1 MKVRLFAAAGA
12 LVLGGWVLGACSSSD
27 DHSGMGGGNDMS
39 MEGAG
44 DTVAP
49 IPADAAFN
57 ATDVGFAQGMIP
69 HHGQAIEMADMALDR
84 SDDAD
89 VIRLA
94 TAIKAAQQPEIDE
107 LSTWLEGWDQVVP
120 DQDMGADHDMGGTSG
135 MMMGGMM
142 SSADMER
149 LDAARGSEFD
159 RMWLEMMIQH
169 HEGAIDMANDEIE
182 GGKFAAAKRMATSIV
197 ASQQA
202 EIDEMEGLISAL
214 SG

>member
-1 MKVRLFAAAGA
+1 MRVRLFAAAGA
-12 LVLGGWVLGACSSSD
+12 LALGGWVLGACSSSD
-27 DHSGMGGGNDMS
+27 DHSGMGPGNGMS
-39 MEGAG
+39 PEGVA
-44 DTVAP
+44 DTVPA

-69 HHGQAIEMADMALDR
+69 HHGQAIEMADMALGR

-107 LSTWLEGWDQVVP
+107 LSTWLEEWDQTVP
-120 DQDMGADHDMGGTSG
+120 DQDMGADHDMVGTSG

-149 LDAARGSEFD
+149 LDEARGSAFD
-159 RMWLEMMIQH
+159 RMWLEMMVQH

-182 GGKFAAAKRMATSIV
+182 AGKFPAAKQMATRIV

-202 EIDEMEGLISAL
+202 EIDEMERLSSAL